1 MWIRRLDGSDAHLDQ
16 PELEEFADALR
27 GDVLVPD
34 DGDAYEEARTSWNAM
49 IDRRP
54 ALIARCRGTG
64 DVMRAVRFAAEHEV
78 LLGVRGCGHNIAG
91 KGICD
96 GGLQIDLSPM
106 RSVRVDPEARRAWVE
121 PGCTLADF
129 DAEAQAF
136 GLATPTG
143 INSTTGVAGLTLGGG
158 FGWLTRKYGL
168 TVDNLVSAD
177 VVTAD
182 GERVRASEDENPD
195 LFWALRGGGGN
206 FGVVTAFEFQLH
218 PVGPDVHCGL
228 VLYPLSDAGEV
239 LRGWR
244 DLVEEVPDELSVW
257 AVLRQAPPL
266 PFVPEEWHF
275 QPAVAL
281 AVLYSGDPKT
291 GAGVAEPVTDL
302 GEPFAEHLGPNPY
315 VAFQQA
321 FDGLLAPGARNYWKS
336 HDLAALPDEAI
347 DVAVEAA
354 GTLPTF
360 GCELFLP
367 SLGGAMARVGP
378 SDTAYAG
385 RDASYI
391 LNVHARWD
399 EEARDEECV
408 GWARGVFE
416 AMKPFSTG
424 RAYVNFM
431 TGEETERVGETY
443 GSNWSRLRELKREWD
458 PSNLFR
464 VNQNIPPAT

>member
-1 MWIRRLDGSDAHLDQ
+1 MWVRRLDGSDAHLDQ

-34 DGDAYEEARTSWNAM
+34 DGDAYEEARTLWNAM

-54 ALIARCRGTG
+54 AVIARCRGTA
-64 DVMRAVRFAAEHEV
+64 DVMRAVRFAAEHEF

-106 RSVRVDPEARRAWVE
+106 RSVRVDPEARRAWVD

-182 GERVRASEDENPD
+182 GERVRAGEDENPE
-195 LFWALRGGGGN
+195 LFWGLRGGGGN
-206 FGVVTAFEFQLH
+206 FGVVTAFEFELH
-218 PVGPDVHCGL
+218 PVGPEVHCGL
-228 VLYPLSDAGEV
+228 VLYPLSDAREV

-244 DLVEEVPDELSVW
+244 DLVEEVPDALSVW

-275 QPAVAL
+275 RPAVVL
-281 AVLYSGDPKT
+281 AVVYSGDPKT
-291 GAGVAEPVTDL
+291 GARAAEPVTDL
-302 GEPFAEHLGPNPY
+302 GEPFAVHLGPNPY
-315 VAFQQA
+315 AAFQQA

-336 HDLAALPDEAI
+336 HDLATLPDEAI
-347 DVAVEAA
+347 DVVVEGA

-399 EEARDEECV
+399 EEERDDECV
-408 GWARGVFE
+408 GWARDVFE
-416 AMKPFSTG
+416 AMEPFSTG

-431 TGEETERVGETY
+431 TGEETERVGESY
-443 GSNWSRLRELKREWD
+443 GPNWSRLRELKREWD